1 MKDNPKNFRTESD
14 SFGELKV
21 LKDKY
26 YGAQTARSLI
36 NFSIGEEIFP
46 EIFIKAYAILK
57 KASAITN
64 FKLKVLEKEKKELI
78 VKACDDIIKGLLKD
92 NFPLS
97 IWQTGSGTQT
107 NMNLN
112 EVISNKTT
120 EYKNGKISNKFLIH
134 PNDDVNK
141 SQSTN
146 DTFPGAMHIAS
157 AMLINKKLIPA
168 LETLKNNLSKKSTE
182 FVKIV
187 KIGRTHLMDATPLTL
202 GQEFGA
208 YAKQVENGIKRI
220 KNSLIRIYELPLGG
234 TAVGTGINTPPLFA
248 KHVVKEISKITKLP
262 FIPAENKFEIIA
274 AHDAI
279 AEASGALK
287 TIAVSL
293 MKIANDIR
301 LLGSGPRC
309 GIGELIL
316 PENEPGSSIM
326 PGKVNP
332 TQAEALAMICA
343 QVMGNDVTINIAASN
358 GHFQLNTF
366 KPVLIYNLLQ
376 SINILSDGCS
386 SFSKN
391 CIKGIKIN
399 KTQITEY
406 LNNSLMLVTALNPYI
421 GYDKASIVAKHAH
434 KKNISIKKAVLE
446 LGLMNED
453 QLNNVLNPQN
463 MV

>member
-1 MKDNPKNFRTESD
+1 MKVDKDKFRIESD

-21 LKDKY
+21 PEDKY

-36 NFSIGEEIFP
+36 NFSIGEETFP
-46 EIFIKAYAILK
+46 EVFIKAYAILK

-64 FKLKVLEKEKKELI
+64 FKLDVLDEEKKDLI
-78 VKACDDIIKGLLKD
+78 VKACNDIIQGFLT
-92 NFPLS
+92 NHFPLS

-112 EVISNKTT
+112 EVISNKAA
-120 EYKNGKISNKFLIH
+120 EYGGGEIGSKSLVH

-157 AMLINKKLIPA
+157 AILINDKLIPA
-168 LETLKNNLSKKSTE
+168 LEELKLNLSEKSTK
-182 FVKIV
+182 FKNIV
-187 KIGRTHLMDATPLTL
+187 KIGRTHLMDATPLTV

-208 YAKQVENGIKRI
+208 YARQVENGITRV
-220 KNSLIRIYELPLGG
+220 KNSLKRIYELPLGG

-248 KHVVKEISKITKLP
+248 DHVVKEINNITNLP
-262 FIPAENKFEIIA
+262 FIPATNKFEIIA

-343 QVMGNDVTINIAASN
+343 QVMGNDVTINIAASS

-376 SINILSDGCS
+376 SINILSDGCF

-391 CIKGIKIN
+391 CIQGIKIN
-399 KTQITEY
+399 EVQITEY

-421 GYDKASIVAKHAH
+421 GYDNSAKVAKHAH
-434 KKNISIKKAVLE
+434 NKNISIKEAVLE
-446 LGLMNED
+446 LDLMPAD
-453 QLNNVLNPQN
+453 KLDSVLNPQN
-463 MV
+463 MI

>member
-1 MKDNPKNFRTESD
+1 MKTDKDKFRIESD

-21 LKDKY
+21 PEDKY

-46 EIFIKAYAILK
+46 EVFIKAYAILK

-64 FKLKVLEKEKKELI
+64 FELEVLDEEKKDLI
-78 VKACDDIIKGLLKD
+78 VKACDDVIQGLLTD
-92 NFPLS
+92 HFPLS

-112 EVISNKTT
+112 EVISNKAL
-120 EYKNGKISNKFLIH
+120 EYGGGKIGSKSLVH

-157 AMLINKKLIPA
+157 AILINNKLIPA
-168 LETLKNNLSKKSTE
+168 LEELKLSLSKKSTE
-182 FVKIV
+182 FKNIV
-187 KIGRTHLMDATPLTL
+187 KIGRTHLMDATPLTV

-208 YAKQVENGIKRI
+208 YARQVENGINRV
-220 KNSLIRIYELPLGG
+220 KNSLKRIYELPLGG

-248 KHVVKEISKITKLP
+248 SRVVKEISDITDLP
-262 FIPAENKFEIIA
+262 FIPATNKFEIIA
-274 AHDAI
+274 AHDAV

-343 QVMGNDVTINIAASN
+343 QVMGNDVTINIAASS

-376 SINILSDGCS
+376 SINILSDGCL

-391 CIKGIKIN
+391 CIQGIKIN
-399 KTQITEY
+399 EVKISEY
-406 LNNSLMLVTALNPYI
+406 LNNSLMLATALNPHI
-421 GYDKASIVAKHAH
+421 GYDKAAEVAKHAH
-434 KKNISIKKAVLE
+434 NKNISIKEAVLE
-446 LGLMNED
+446 LGLMPAD
-453 QLNNVLNPQN
+453 KLDSVLNPQN
-463 MV
+463 MI